1 LWRFPK
7 KLKHWSLTT
16 LRKKLVKIGA
26 KGGVGLDRLTFDL
39 DLSGR
44 HIAEGFTNLAVIVP
58 RLGEARVSVDAE
70 PPAGEIETV
79 PGKLLPDAGGA
90 LRKLLGIVRGR
101 EHASLLV
108 GDNHNRDEN
117 ADRTKSDVQS
127 TRSFNK
133 GESRNMKSI
142 RLLASIFA
150 LAMLSGCAGLGGV
163 RDIENLRGAD
173 PTGDAFTRQLTGE
186 YRQITLFEADEMMDW
201 RDAGRFA
208 RKGLRA
214 ADGEV
219 VPPEAIEDW
228 DLPEAYVGEMT
239 SARAELVGLLDA
251 SARTKHPTL
260 AGTAQ
265 GRFDCWIEQQEEN
278 HQPDDIAACRN
289 GFQEAMDA
297 LKAAMAPKPMPKAEP
312 APPPP
317 PMAPETFVVF
327 FAFDS
332 TELTAESN
340 TMLDS
345 AMSIA
350 KKMGATDLAVTGH
363 ADRAGPEEY
372 NLELSLRRAS
382 VVLDALA
389 ARGANPD
396 AISLAGRGE
405 AEPAVATEDGVPE
418 PANRRVEIIVLP

>member
-1 LWRFPK
+1 
-7 KLKHWSLTT
+7 LT
-16 LRKKLVKIGA
+16 
-26 KGGVGLDRLTFDL
+26 LT
-39 DLSGR
+39 S
-44 HIAEGFTNLAVIVP
+44 A
-58 RLGEARVSVDAE
+58 
-70 PPAGEIETV
+70 AGI
-79 PGKLLPDAGGA
+79 LLPDAGGA
-90 LRKLLGIVRGR
+90 LKKLLGIERGR

-117 ADRTKSDVQS
+117 TDRTKSGVQS
-127 TRSFNK
+127 TTSFNK
-133 GESRNMKSI
+133 RESRNMRRI
-142 RLLASIFA
+142 RLFASF
-150 LAMLSGCAGLGGV
+150 LTLVVLSGCAGFGGV
-163 RDIENLRGAD
+163 RDIENLRGAE
-173 PTGDAFTRQLTGE
+173 PTGDAFTRQLTAE

-278 HQPDDIAACRN
+278 RQPDDIAACRN

-297 LKAAMAPKPMPKAEP
+297 LKAAMAPKPMAKAAP
-312 APPPP
+312 APAPK
-317 PMAPETFVVF
+317 PMSPETYVVYF
-327 FAFDS
+327 GFDS

-340 TMLDS
+340 S
-345 AMSIA
+345 GIA
-350 KKMGATDLAVTGH
+350 YVMWAAKNMGAKDLAVTGH

-372 NLELSLRRAS
+372 NLELSLRRATA
-382 VVLDALA
+382 VLDALA
-389 ARGANPD
+389 ARGADPA

>member
-1 LWRFPK
+1 
-7 KLKHWSLTT
+7 
-16 LRKKLVKIGA
+16 
-26 KGGVGLDRLTFDL
+26 
-39 DLSGR
+39 
-44 HIAEGFTNLAVIVP
+44 
-58 RLGEARVSVDAE
+58 
-70 PPAGEIETV
+70 
-79 PGKLLPDAGGA
+79 
-90 LRKLLGIVRGR
+90 
-101 EHASLLV
+101 
-108 GDNHNRDEN
+108 
-117 ADRTKSDVQS
+117 
-127 TRSFNK
+127 
-133 GESRNMKSI
+133 MKSI

-228 DLPEAYVGEMT
+228 DLPEAYVDIMT
-239 SARAELVGLLDA
+239 KSRAELVSLLDA
-251 SARTKHPTL
+251 SARTKHPSL

-278 HQPDDIAACRN
+278 RQPDDIAACRN
-289 GFQEAMDA
+289 GFQEAMAA
-297 LKAAMAPKPMPKAEP
+297 LNAAMAPKPMPKAEP
-312 APPPP
+312 APM
-317 PMAPETFVVF
+317 PMSPETFVVH

-340 TMLDS
+340 AGIAYVMW
-345 AMSIA
+345 AA
-350 KKMGATDLAVTGH
+350 KKMGAKDLAVTGH
-363 ADRAGPEEY
+363 ADRAGSEEY
-372 NLELSLRRAS
+372 NLDLSLRRAS
-382 VVLDALA
+382 AVLDALA
-389 ARGANPD
+389 ARGADP
-396 AISLAGRGE
+396 AAVSLAGRGE

>member
-1 LWRFPK
+1 MR
-7 KLKHWSLTT
+7 
-16 LRKKLVKIGA
+16 R
-26 KGGVGLDRLTFDL
+26 
-39 DLSGR
+39 
-44 HIAEGFTNLAVIVP
+44 
-58 RLGEARVSVDAE
+58 
-70 PPAGEIETV
+70 
-79 PGKLLPDAGGA
+79 
-90 LRKLLGIVRGR
+90 
-101 EHASLLV
+101 
-108 GDNHNRDEN
+108 
-117 ADRTKSDVQS
+117 
-127 TRSFNK
+127 
-133 GESRNMKSI
+133 I
-142 RLLASIFA
+142 RLLASFLA
-150 LAMLSGCAGLGGV
+150 LAVLSGCAGFGAGFGAGYDV
-163 RDIENLRGAD
+163 ENLRGAEA
-173 PTGDAFTRQLTGE
+173 TGDAFTRQLTAE
-186 YRQITLFEADEMMDW
+186 YRQIALFEADEMYDW

-219 VPPEAIEDW
+219 VPPESIEDW
-228 DLPEAYVGEMT
+228 DLPEDYVGELT
-239 SARAELVGLLDA
+239 AARAELVGLLDA

-278 HQPDDIAACRN
+278 HQPDHIAACRN
-289 GFQEAMDA
+289 KFYETLEA
-297 LKAAMAPKPMPKAEP
+297 LKTAMEPKPVPKAEP

-340 TMLDS
+340 TMLDA
-345 AMSIA
+345 AMAIA
-350 KKMGATDLAVTGH
+350 KKMGAKDLAVTGH

-382 VVLDALA
+382 AVLDALA

-396 AISLAGRGE
+396 AVSLAGRGE